1 MGAHEIHGTGTLRH
15 SEGGA
20 LTGKHLET
28 YEQENREG
36 LEIQQEIGSK
46 EKSVGG
52 GWREQRQW
60 LIHEWSH
67 VLNFLKQLSG
77 MSGGG
82 GQCTGVSSGWVYL
95 SVTQHRGHLHRT
107 WENRKLCTSGSQ

>member
-15 SEGGA
+15 SEDGA

-36 LEIQQEIGSK
+36 LEIQQEMGSK

-52 GWREQRQW
+52 MEGAKTMTHTRVE
-60 LIHEWSH
+60 S
-67 VLNFLKQLSG
+67 
-77 MSGGG
+77 
-82 GQCTGVSSGWVYL
+82 CA
-95 SVTQHRGHLHRT
+95 
-107 WENRKLCTSGSQ
+107 